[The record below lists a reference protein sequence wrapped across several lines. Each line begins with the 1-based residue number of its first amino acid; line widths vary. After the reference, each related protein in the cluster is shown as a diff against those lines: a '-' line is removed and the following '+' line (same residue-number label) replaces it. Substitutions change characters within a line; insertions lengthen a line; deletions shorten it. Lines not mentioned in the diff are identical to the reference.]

1 MVTLELVACVC
12 VGHDRVIARGDRS
25 RECVDHLHSELTYCA
40 SAGFHGCVGDIPTKV
55 YTKVARG
62 RIVITAVIV
71 PIDLRKVMA
80 RWSVLILARSPLKYD
95 DVRSTNACRSVE
107 MPSAVSVVVHP
118 NRIFREGLVSV
129 LAKVPFETACSAAS
143 IQEVPSTIASA
154 GEQILVLIGVRE
166 NSDLAQALSMTKAI
180 LPDAHIVVVGDASK
194 RGNVRTALELGA
206 TSFVDENIETSSLV
220 KELELVMLG
229 APVISV
235 SILKQLLR
243 HSCTSACME
252 TAAPPAIDEPPP
264 PDAQK
269 HAEPRLQLSDREAAI
284 LNSLV
289 LGAPNKVIAYQLNIT
304 EATVKVHVKAIL
316 RKIQV
321 KNRTQA
327 AIWAVNRQVLAET
340 LGATNGALPHPNQ
353 Y

>member
-1 MVTLELVACVC
+1 
-12 VGHDRVIARGDRS
+12 
-25 RECVDHLHSELTYCA
+25 
-40 SAGFHGCVGDIPTKV
+40 
-55 YTKVARG
+55 
-62 RIVITAVIV
+62 
-71 PIDLRKVMA
+71 
-80 RWSVLILARSPLKYD
+80 
-95 DVRSTNACRSVE
+95 
-107 MPSAVSVVVHP
+107 MPSAISVVVHP
-118 NRIFREGLVSV
+118 NKIFREGLVSI
-129 LAKVPFETACSAAS
+129 LAKVAFETACSASS
-143 IQEVPSTIASA
+143 IEEVPSTISSA
-154 GEQILVLIGVRE
+154 GEQILVLIAVRE
-166 NSDLAQALSMTKAI
+166 NADLAQALGTTKAI
-180 LPDAHIVVVGDASK
+180 LPNAHIVVVGDASK
-194 RGNVRTALELGA
+194 QGNVRTALELGA
-206 TSFVDENIETSSLV
+206 ASFVDENIETSSLV

-235 SILKQLLR
+235 SILKALLR
-243 HSCTSACME
+243 HSCTPACME
-252 TAAPPAIDEPPP
+252 TAAPPPSDEPP

-327 AIWAVNRQVLAET
+327 AIWAVNRQVFAET
-340 LGATNGALPHPNQ
+340 LGAANGALPRPSQ

>member
-1 MVTLELVACVC
+1 M
-12 VGHDRVIARGDRS
+12 
-25 RECVDHLHSELTYCA
+25 
-40 SAGFHGCVGDIPTKV
+40 
-55 YTKVARG
+55 VAR
-62 RIVITAVIV
+62 
-71 PIDLRKVMA
+71 
-80 RWSVLILARSPLKYD
+80 SFLILARSPLKYD
-95 DVRSTNACRSVE
+95 DVRSTNARRSVE

-118 NRIFREGLVSV
+118 NRIFREGLVSI
-129 LAKVPFETACSAAS
+129 LQKVPIKTACSAAS
-143 IQEVPSTIASA
+143 IEEVPSTISSA

-166 NSDLAQALSMTKAI
+166 NSDLAQALSTTKAI
-180 LPDAHIVVVGDASK
+180 LPDAHIVVVGDAGI

-206 TSFVDENIETSSLV
+206 TSFVDETIETSSLV

-243 HSCTSACME
+243 SCTPACIE
-252 TAAPPAIDEPPP
+252 TAATPAIDEPPP
-264 PDAQK
+264 PDVQK
-269 HAEPRLQLSDREAAI
+269 HAEPKLQLSDREAAI

-340 LGATNGALPHPNQ
+340 LGAANGALPHPSQ